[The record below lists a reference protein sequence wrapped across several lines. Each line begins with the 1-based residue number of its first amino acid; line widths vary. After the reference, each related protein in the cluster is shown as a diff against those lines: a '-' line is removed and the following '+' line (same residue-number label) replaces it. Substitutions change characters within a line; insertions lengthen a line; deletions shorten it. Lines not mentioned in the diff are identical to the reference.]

1 MSKVVKTIC
10 QMCYFYCGLD
20 VTVEDGRILRVD
32 GMPEHP
38 TNRGRLCAKG
48 LASAQLVTDP
58 RRLKSPLKRVGARG
72 SGRWQSVSWD
82 QALDE
87 IAEKLFAI
95 REELG
100 PEYVGYYRGQAP
112 GWVTNYNY
120 VLRFMNA
127 WGSPNIFTHAHLCFA
142 PRAIAHAATFGGFPE
157 PDYEHTNC
165 ILLFGYNPVYT
176 SPVNYAP
183 RIVWAK
189 ERGAK
194 LIVVD
199 PRFTNTA
206 AKADLFLQPRPGTTG
221 ALVLAMIQ
229 TIIEEG
235 LYDADFVGE
244 WTVGFDHLREFIQA
258 YKPEKVEPIT
268 WVPPEKIREAARLV
282 ATTKPA
288 VVVDGNG
295 LDQHT
300 NTVQTVRTTSIL
312 RALIRTVDEP
322 GGSIMVP
329 ALPFIDVQLRGD
341 RPPDIDAKAV
351 FQYPLY
357 YGWGL
362 TMTGVEMTDS
372 IASGQPHPLK
382 ALIVQGGDPVAV
394 LSETDTVREILK
406 KTELLVVHDLYETAT
421 ARIADLVLPAAS
433 FLERDLI
440 LYYRYRPSAD
450 GNLISMQNQ
459 CTVPVGE
466 SKSDLDF
473 IFSLARRVGLKDYF
487 PWENAID
494 AFDWELAPN
503 GIDVA
508 WLREN
513 PGGYH
518 RRYEREELYRKYE
531 RMGFFTPSKKIEFV
545 ASNFEAQGLD
555 PLPTFVEPAA
565 SPVSTPELA
574 REYPFVCSTGLKLG
588 IHTHTQFRTLPWI
601 REIEPDPFGEI
612 HPRTAAELG
621 IRDGDW
627 MLVESPKGEIRVRAR
642 VTATLHPRWV
652 MVTHGYGEPYAA
664 DERRPGGDDLP
675 NVITSEKERDPISGA
690 TGNRS
695 FLCRITRMEGQ
706 RDGTA

>member
-1 MSKVVKTIC
+1 MSEIVKTIC

-20 VTVEDGRILRVD
+20 VTVEDGRILKVE
-32 GMPEHP
+32 GMREHP
-38 TNRGRLCAKG
+38 VNRGRLCAKG
-48 LASAQLVTDP
+48 LASAQLVSDP
-58 RRLKSPLKRVGARG
+58 RRLKTPLRRVGGRG
-72 SGRWQSVSWD
+72 SGRWEQISWD
-82 QALDE
+82 EALDE
-87 IAEKLFAI
+87 IAEKLLAI
-95 REELG
+95 RDKFG

-120 VLRFMNA
+120 VIRFMNS

-165 ILLFGYNPVYT
+165 MMLFGYNPVYT

-183 RIVWAK
+183 RIIWAK

-221 ALVLAMIQ
+221 ALTLAMIQ
-229 TIIEEG
+229 VVIEEG
-235 LYDADFVGE
+235 LYDADFIGE
-244 WTVGFDHLREFIQA
+244 WSVGFDRLKEFVQD
-258 YKPEKVEPIT
+258 YTPDKVEPIT
-268 WVPPEKIREAARLV
+268 WVPAAKIRKAARMI
-282 ATTKPA
+282 ATLKPA

-312 RALIRTVDEP
+312 RALLRTVDEP
-322 GGSIMVP
+322 GGSILMP
-329 ALPFIDVQLRGD
+329 PLPFVDVQLRGD
-341 RPPDIDAKAV
+341 GSAEFNNSAV

-357 YGWGL
+357 YGQGL

-372 IASGQPHPLK
+372 IATGKPYPIK

-394 LSETDTVREILK
+394 LSEADTIREILK
-406 KTELLVVHDLYETAT
+406 TTDLLVVHDLYHTAT
-421 ARIADLVLPAAS
+421 GQIADIVLPAAS
-433 FLERDLI
+433 FLERDLV
-440 LYYRYRPSAD
+440 LYYRYRPFAD
-450 GNLISMQNQ
+450 GNLIAMQNQ
-459 CTVPVGE
+459 CVPPVGE

-473 IFSLARRVGLKDYF
+473 IFSLAQRVGLEEYF
-487 PWENAID
+487 PWEKVTD

-503 GIDVA
+503 NVNVA
-508 WLREN
+508 WLCEN
-513 PGGYH
+513 PGGYAH
-518 RRYEREELYRKYE
+518 RYQPQELYRKYE
-531 RMGFFTPSKKIEFV
+531 REGFFTPSKKIEFV
-545 ASNFEAQGLD
+545 ASRFAEHGLD

-565 SPVSTPELA
+565 SPVHTPELA
-574 REYPFVCSTGLKLG
+574 EEYPFICSTGLKLG

-621 IRDGDW
+621 IEDGDW
-627 MLVESPKGEIRVRAR
+627 MIVESPKGSIRVRAR
-642 VTATLHPRWV
+642 VKATIHPRLV
-652 MVTHGYGEPYAA
+652 MVTHGYGEPYAGQ
-664 DERRPGGDDLP
+664 EDLP
-675 NVITSEKERDPISGA
+675 NVITSEKERDPICGA

-695 FLCRITRMEGQ
+695 FLCRVSKME
-706 RDGTA
+706 T